1 MDRSVAWAQIVATEW
16 TSQKKI
22 GHLLL
27 RMTAGEL
34 HLRCGSEVKERRLQ
48 RLGHGVAKVCFS
60 IEGTEQVLKLVP
72 KAGQNRQGWHSGGL
86 NDPIAEFK
94 AWKMAWAKHESLRP
108 HLPYYSEAFYLGGI
122 LDGELTYLRGMLDG
136 ESMGPDVE
144 AGAMICTRAARTV
157 EDIFRQGVVQSCT
170 LGAWREHYRW
180 WGKCFQLVGF
190 FLEFGL
196 CLWDAKAD
204 NFGISVRDSDL
215 LLVIDVW
222 PIREREQQKPDGPF
236 MRQMVNQFC
245 AHFRAQ
251 VLPLAHTSWQPHLE
265 KVLQAITAV
274 FAHNPTRTTLHG
286 EWRQASGSPSSRV

>member
-94 AWKMAWAKHESLRP
+94 VWKMAWAKRESLRP

-122 LDGELTYLRGMLDG
+122 LDGELTYLRGTLDG

-157 EDIFRQGVVQSCT
+157 EDIFR
-170 LGAWREHYRW
+170 LP
-180 WGKCFQLVGF
+180 LVG
-190 FLEFGL
+190 
-196 CLWDAKAD
+196 
-204 NFGISVRDSDL
+204 
-215 LLVIDVW
+215 
-222 PIREREQQKPDGPF
+222 
-236 MRQMVNQFC
+236 
-245 AHFRAQ
+245 
-251 VLPLAHTSWQPHLE
+251 
-265 KVLQAITAV
+265 
-274 FAHNPTRTTLHG
+274 
-286 EWRQASGSPSSRV
+286 

>member
-1 MDRSVAWAQIVATEW
+1 M
-16 TSQKKI
+16 
-22 GHLLL
+22 
-27 RMTAGEL
+27 
-34 HLRCGSEVKERRLQ
+34 
-48 RLGHGVAKVCFS
+48 
-60 IEGTEQVLKLVP
+60 
-72 KAGQNRQGWHSGGL
+72 
-86 NDPIAEFK
+86 
-94 AWKMAWAKHESLRP
+94 
-108 HLPYYSEAFYLGGI
+108 
-122 LDGELTYLRGMLDG
+122 DGELTYLRGTLDG

-170 LGAWREHYRW
+170 LGAWQEHYRW

-204 NFGISVRDSDL
+204 NFGISARDSDL

-236 MRQMVNQFC
+236 MRQMANQFC
-245 AHFRAQ
+245 AHLRAQ

-265 KVLQAITAV
+265 KVLQAIAAV
-274 FAHNPTRTTLHG
+274 FARNPTRTTLHG
-286 EWRQASGSPSSRV
+286 EWRQASGSPSSGRGRLLVVTR

>member
-94 AWKMAWAKHESLRP
+94 VWKMAWAKHESLRP
-108 HLPYYSEAFYLGGI
+108 HLPYYSEAFLSWRHIGWGVDLSSRHVGWGVDGARRRGWRHDLHASRQDCGRYLPAGRRAI
-122 LDGELTYLRGMLDG
+122 LHTRCL
-136 ESMGPDVE
+136 
-144 AGAMICTRAARTV
+144 AGA
-157 EDIFRQGVVQSCT
+157 
-170 LGAWREHYRW
+170 LP
-180 WGKCFQLVGF
+180 LVG
-190 FLEFGL
+190 
-196 CLWDAKAD
+196 
-204 NFGISVRDSDL
+204 
-215 LLVIDVW
+215 
-222 PIREREQQKPDGPF
+222 
-236 MRQMVNQFC
+236 
-245 AHFRAQ
+245 
-251 VLPLAHTSWQPHLE
+251 
-265 KVLQAITAV
+265 
-274 FAHNPTRTTLHG
+274 
-286 EWRQASGSPSSRV
+286 